1 MSPFFVRIYIIMIAS
16 IAAILFMMLSF
27 FIPKWSSLILGI
39 QIILI
44 PSIYIIGHEIIE
56 YMTKEEYSSTLEEI
70 NAYAQDL
77 NKKYIEEKVLNKEL
91 HKENVRLRTNVKK

>member
-1 MSPFFVRIYIIMIAS
+1 MSPFFVRIYIIMVAT
-16 IAAILFMMLSF
+16 IAAILFMFLSF
-27 FIPKWSSLILGI
+27 FLPEWSNLILGI

-56 YMTKEEYSSTLEEI
+56 YMTKEEYASTLEEI

-77 NKKYIEEKVLNKEL
+77 NKKYVEEKVLNKQLSREIIR
-91 HKENVRLRTNVKK
+91 VRRNAKK

>member
-1 MSPFFVRIYIIMIAS
+1 MVATV
-16 IAAILFMMLSF
+16 AAILFMIFSF
-27 FIPKWSSLILGI
+27 FLPRYSNLVLGI

-70 NAYAQDL
+70 NAYAQNLNEKYVEQKTL
-77 NKKYIEEKVLNKEL
+77 NKQLRNEIE
-91 HKENVRLRTNVKK
+91 RLKKNVKN